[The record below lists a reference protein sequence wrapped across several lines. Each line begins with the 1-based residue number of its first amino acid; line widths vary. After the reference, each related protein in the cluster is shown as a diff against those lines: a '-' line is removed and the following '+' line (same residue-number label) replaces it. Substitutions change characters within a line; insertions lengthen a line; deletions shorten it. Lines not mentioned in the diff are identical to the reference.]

1 MLSPFTLCHSPGSLT
16 GCSASRGSALYG
28 PARRA
33 QAVCRDLLT
42 EAVAVAVRRQVLEA
56 GVLADEGHVH
66 RADGAVTLLADDQ
79 LGQALVVGVVRIVDL
94 VAIDEGDDVCIL
106 FNRSTFTKIR
116 HHRA

>member
-1 MLSPFTLCHSPGSLT
+1 MLSPFTLCHSPGSPT

-33 QAVCRDLLT
+33 QAACRDLLA

-66 RADGAVTLLADDQ
+66 RADGAITLLADDQ
-79 LGQALVVGVVRIVDL
+79 LGQALVRSEEHTSELQSRPHL
-94 VAIDEGDDVCIL
+94 VCRLLLE
-106 FNRSTFTKIR
+106 
-116 HHRA
+116 